1 MYFIIFAIN
10 FTATIMKK
18 IDLEKI
24 DALFEK
30 MYFFNSIDSYTEAA
44 YVLKHINYTFNNN
57 TTEQKKLLCL
67 SMYFHEKGDYKN
79 ALKYAETAKKNISS
93 DKPFYNNII
102 HIQSNLIYSRC
113 YTFLHND
120 IKPIKTLLYETFEL
134 SKNNNNYAIKDIIC
148 GLIDINVALN
158 EYDDI
163 YLVLQKLNDLSQIP
177 INNDTKFCYYY
188 GLARLNILHNELEEG
203 IQNYYKSLSFTDR
216 KEEVYCHIS
225 NAYRFLKQYSQA
237 IDYAQ
242 KSIML
247 CNINKNTEI
256 LFEAQME
263 LLLSKVRTK
272 TIDKNFLKTLNT
284 VLSVLNKNPNQP
296 ISYNIFE
303 IIEVLAEYYCDIKDY
318 DNSIKYYEDG
328 ISLINKSGTH
338 KATLVRF
345 KQNLFKVML
354 LHSKIGAKLISDY
367 VVLLN
372 EIKSFNKD
380 MIDKYKNEH
389 FVAFQTKQK
398 ELEIKQLKELDEY
411 KKRFY
416 TNITHDIR
424 TPISLILAPLESSI
438 SQTTE
443 IDQKRNLQ
451 TAYQNAKKLEYFLDQ
466 LLDLNKMEEG
476 LLKPKYVYGNIKEY
490 CLHIVETFQ
499 QQRKIAFTSTISHI
513 RKRCYFDAD
522 AIGKILHN
530 LVSNAIKFSAPS
542 SMVCVNIGYKNNN
555 VILSIK
561 DNGIGISED
570 QLEKIF
576 DRFYQIDNADTK
588 PYQGSGIGLSIVKD
602 YTNLLGGKISVESKL
617 GVGTT
622 FTIILPYKNKI
633 DSNDLLSSDNI
644 TSDLPMPNFPLSS
657 SSVSEKSAKI
667 ENDNRDTILLVD
679 DNEELRNFLSSQL
692 AKTYNIIEAENGA
705 EGWQKAQKYIPTLVI
720 TDIMMPIMDGIS
732 MCEKIKANKNTNHIP
747 VILLSA
753 KTSLQAETTGYFA
766 MADAYIKKPFSIE
779 ILFATIRSIIHN
791 RNIIRSQIIE
801 AIRNN
806 LLTKLNIQTNDIFIK
821 QFHSFI
827 ENNIYNPSLNVDL
840 IARELNISRITLL
853 RKVKHYTGKKTKEI
867 ITETRLNTAK
877 ILLEKKDSTVKNIA
891 YSLGFVNIDHFYKL
905 YKKQFGVTPA
915 NKNK

>member
-1 MYFIIFAIN
+1 MYNIDEKK
-10 FTATIMKK
+10 TIQ
-18 IDLEKI
+18 
-24 DALFEK
+24 LFEK
-30 MYFFNSIDSYTEAA
+30 LYFFNSISKENEYLCQKL
-44 YVLKHINYTFNNN
+44 V
-57 TTEQKKLLCL
+57 EQTNLQNDNSIITQMKLLCIAMYYHENSKYEL
-67 SMYFHEKGDYKN
+67 SYEFAKKAFENILPTKKFFGKKLHIQTNLIYTRCYSFVNYDCLGILKILENSLDLSSANNNFAKKDILTGIIDINIELQDYETVHTILQSLYSENGFVSSTDLKYSYYYGMARLNSSNNDNMEGIKYYKLCLPMCDRKEEIYCHIASEYRQIKKYKDAITFAHKSIKESIVNNNNELQLVAETELLLNKSSIKLFNKSFWVLFKKVLLSLNNTEVISLSIFEILHKITIYHIEISDYNN
-79 ALKYAETAKKNISS
+79 ALKY
-93 DKPFYNNII
+93 
-102 HIQSNLIYSRC
+102 
-113 YTFLHND
+113 
-120 IKPIKTLLYETFEL
+120 
-134 SKNNNNYAIKDIIC
+134 
-148 GLIDINVALN
+148 
-158 EYDDI
+158 
-163 YLVLQKLNDLSQIP
+163 
-177 INNDTKFCYYY
+177 
-188 GLARLNILHNELEEG
+188 
-203 IQNYYKSLSFTDR
+203 
-216 KEEVYCHIS
+216 
-225 NAYRFLKQYSQA
+225 
-237 IDYAQ
+237 
-242 KSIML
+242 
-247 CNINKNTEI
+247 CN
-256 LFEAQME
+256 Q
-263 LLLSKVRTK
+263 
-272 TIDKNFLKTLNT
+272 
-284 VLSVLNKNPNQP
+284 
-296 ISYNIFE
+296 
-303 IIEVLAEYYCDIKDY
+303 
-318 DNSIKYYEDG
+318 G
-328 ISLINKSGTH
+328 ISLITQSGLYKKTLLNFKKKLLKIKIMMNKSTSEI
-338 KATLVRF
+338 A
-345 KQNLFKVML
+345 
-354 LHSKIGAKLISDY
+354 SDFDQ
-367 VVLLN
+367 LMDDIEEN
-372 EIKSFNKD
+372 NN
-380 MIDKYKNEH
+380 MIINKYKNKHHIE
-389 FVAFQTKQK
+389 FQTKHK
-398 ELEIKQLKELDEY
+398 ELEIKHLKELDEY

-451 TAYQNAKKLEYFLDQ
+451 IAYQNAKKLEYFLDQ

-476 LLKPKYVYGNIKEY
+476 LLKPKYVYGNIKEF

-513 RKRCYFDAD
+513 QKRCYFDAD
-522 AIGKILHN
+522 AIGKILYN

-791 RNIIRSQIIE
+791 RNIMRSQVIE